1 MTEIVLKM
9 SIMEGSFGICRFDPG
24 ISIPEWVFGGS
35 FISVTKTLDELSVV
49 CPIEFIP
56 DRVICEKN
64 WRALKVEGPLD
75 FSLTG
80 ILASISTILAQSG
93 ISIFAVSTYDTDYV
107 LVREKDLNSAVDAL
121 SRGSCEIV
129 HSKGYLHTSK

>member
-1 MTEIVLKM
+1 MADIVLRM
-9 SIMEGSFGICRFDPG
+9 SIMEDSFGICRFDPDMP
-24 ISIPEWVFGGS
+24 IPEWAFKGD
-35 FISVTKTLDELSVV
+35 FASVTKTFEEISIV
-49 CPIEFIP
+49 CPVGFIP
-56 DRVICEKN
+56 DDVKCERN
-64 WRALKVEGPLD
+64 WSGLKAEGPLD

-107 LVREKDLNSAVDAL
+107 FVREKDLNSAVEAL

-129 HSKGYLHTSK
+129 HPKG

>member
-1 MTEIVLKM
+1 MAEIILKM
-9 SIMEGSFGICRFDPG
+9 SIMEDSFGICRFDPD
-24 ISIPEWVFGGS
+24 ISIPEWAFKGDFV
-35 FISVTKTLDELSVV
+35 SVTKTLEELSVV
-49 CPIEFIP
+49 CPLKLIP
-56 DRVICEKN
+56 DRVMCEKN

-107 LVREKDLNSAVDAL
+107 FVREKDLNSAVDAL
-121 SRGSCEIV
+121 SSGSCEIV
-129 HSKGYLHTSK
+129 HRE

>member
-1 MTEIVLKM
+1 MAEIILRM
-9 SIMEGSFGICRFDPG
+9 SIMEDSYGICRFDPG
-24 ISIPEWVFGGS
+24 ASIPEWAFGGN
-35 FISVTKTLDELSVV
+35 FVSVTKTQEELSVV
-49 CPIEFIP
+49 CPIKFIP
-56 DRVICEKN
+56 DRVMCEKN

-107 LVREKDLNSAVDAL
+107 LVREKDLERAVDAL
-121 SRGSCEIV
+121 SKGSCEIV
-129 HSKGYLHTSK
+129 HTRG